1 MAQITTGL
9 RSVLSLPAAYDL
21 LMDTIGANK
30 LRKIWVEQYIRP
42 RPDDQML
49 DVGCGTGAVV
59 AFLPRDVTY
68 LGIDLSPDYV
78 ASAQRQHGERARFQ
92 VGDVNSLAFEPDE
105 TFDLVTAV
113 GLLHHLDDGEVRRL
127 AKAVHGLLK
136 SNGRFITID
145 NCFTPEQSPL
155 AKAIIRR
162 DRGQNVRTP
171 EEYQAII
178 QDVFARVT
186 SEVRHDLLRIPY
198 THVIIEAMVS

>member
-1 MAQITTGL
+1 MNAL
-9 RSVLSLPAAYDL
+9 
-21 LMDTIGANK
+21 GANHFC
-30 LRKIWVEQYIRP
+30 RVFVDQYVRP
-42 RPDDQML
+42 HPDDRML

-59 AFLPRDVTY
+59 AFLPRDVSY
-68 LGIDLSPDYV
+68 LGIDLSPDYI

-92 VGDVNSLAFEPDE
+92 VGDVNSLDFEQDEAFDI
-105 TFDLVTAV
+105 VTAV
-113 GLLHHLDDGEVRRL
+113 GLLHHLDNDEVRRL
-127 AKAVHGLLK
+127 ATAVHGLLK

-178 QDVFARVT
+178 QDVFSRVT

-198 THVIIEAMVS
+198 THVIIEATAS